1 MEKQNME
8 ERDETSRPET
18 QHTYTEFPGA
28 TEDTYPAPLND
39 EPYLAHALVR
49 TAKLWSFLH
58 ASAPL
63 AARRYLVGR
72 VADALGVEVTGGI
85 W

>member
-1 MEKQNME
+1 MKK
-8 ERDETSRPET
+8 ETCFGTVEYGGEYVSSPYSPIDT
-18 QHTYTEFPGA
+18 ADTAPGQLPIA
-28 TEDTYPAPLND
+28 T
-39 EPYLAHALVR
+39 PYLAHALVR